1 MPFFTHRGA
10 QIHYVEVGDHNPS
23 SRSIPLVFIHG
34 AGSSHISW
42 ALQLREFSP
51 TNRMIA
57 LDLSGHGK
65 SDDVDGNASINA
77 TFSLEVAALIEHLNL
92 TNFILIG
99 HSMGGGVAM
108 SYCLNISL
116 PPPTAL
122 VLVDTSPDLELSK
135 LALGL
140 VKEAIEDRLFLFR
153 SQFFED
159 FTDTYKIKE
168 LEDRIRRANPGVLQ
182 RDLAACGRFNIVD
195 KVQNIQVPTLVIV
208 GEHDD
213 IIHPHVAESLKHEL
227 PSAALAVVRGANHAP
242 MIEQP
247 DEFNRLLRDFVS
259 WVENTAIAAGSFKTP
274 SGIGYQD

>member
-1 MPFFTHRGA
+1 MPYFHHREA
-10 QIHYVEVGDHNPS
+10 QLHYVEVGGNDRS
-23 SRSIPLVFIHG
+23 SHSLPLVFIHG

-57 LDLSGHGK
+57 LDLSGHGR
-65 SDDVDGNASINA
+65 SDDVNGVVSIDG
-77 TFSLEVAALIEHLNL
+77 TYSLEVAALIEHLNL
-92 TNFILIG
+92 TDFILIG

-108 SYCLNISL
+108 SYCLNNAL
-116 PPPTAL
+116 TRPTAL

-140 VKEAIEDRLFLFR
+140 VKEAVEDRLFLFK

-168 LEDRIRRANPGVLQ
+168 LEDRIRKANPSVLQ
-182 RDLAACGRFNIVD
+182 RDLAACSTFNITD
-195 KVQNIQVPTLVIV
+195 KVQNIRVPTLVMV

-213 IIHPHVAESLKHEL
+213 IIQPRVAESLSNEI
-227 PSAALAVVRGANHAP
+227 PSAGLAIVRGAHHAP

-247 DEFNRLLRDFVS
+247 DEFNRLLRDFLT
-259 WVENTAIAAGSFKTP
+259 WVEEKGRP
-274 SGIGYQD
+274 

>member
-65 SDDVDGNASINA
+65 SDDVDGDASINA

-122 VLVDTSPDLELSK
+122 KILLIHTKSRNLRIVFEEQILAFFNVILQPVVDSILS
-135 LALGL
+135 
-140 VKEAIEDRLFLFR
+140 IRSRIFR
-153 SQFFED
+153 C
-159 FTDTYKIKE
+159 
-168 LEDRIRRANPGVLQ
+168 P
-182 RDLAACGRFNIVD
+182 
-195 KVQNIQVPTLVIV
+195 
-208 GEHDD
+208 
-213 IIHPHVAESLKHEL
+213 
-227 PSAALAVVRGANHAP
+227 
-242 MIEQP
+242 
-247 DEFNRLLRDFVS
+247 LLLL
-259 WVENTAIAAGSFKTP
+259 
-274 SGIGYQD
+274 

>member
-1 MPFFTHRGA
+1 MPYFQHRGA
-10 QIHYVEVGDHNPS
+10 QIHYAEVDNHELTTES
-23 SRSIPLVFIHG
+23 LPLIFIHG

-42 ALQLREFSP
+42 ALQLRDLSS

-57 LDLSGHGK
+57 IDLSGHGK
-65 SDDVDGNASINA
+65 SDDVEGVVSIDE
-77 TFSLEVAALIEHLNL
+77 TYSSEVGALIEYLDL
-92 TNFILIG
+92 KNFLLVG

-108 SYCLNISL
+108 SYCLNNSFI
-116 PPPTAL
+116 PPKAL
-122 VLVDTSPDLELSK
+122 VLVDTSPVLELSK

-140 VKEAIEDRLFLFR
+140 VKEAIEDRLFLFK

-182 RDLAACGRFNIVD
+182 RDLSTCDRFNIVD
-195 KVQNIQVPTLVIV
+195 RVHDIQEPTIVLV

-213 IIHPHVAESLKHEL
+213 IIRPKVAETLKNGL
-227 PSAALAVVRGANHAP
+227 PNAEFAIVRGANHAP

-247 DEFNRLLRDFVS
+247 DEFNRLLRDFITLI
-259 WVENTAIAAGSFKTP
+259 EKNNKP
-274 SGIGYQD
+274 